1 MTYLQTQWSAF
12 YAPGPEIR
20 IYLERVVEKYK
31 LMRYIKLEH
40 ELVHARYDEPS
51 GKWHLKLRRPVAGT
65 TGDVEYEIIDD
76 TADFVLAG
84 TGSLSRWKWPDIPG
98 LSDYKGDLVHSAG
111 WEDEED
117 KPWKESWRDKREGVI
132 GVVSYA
138 SLLHSSL

>member
-1 MTYLQTQWSAF
+1 
-12 YAPGPEIR
+12 
-20 IYLERVVEKYK
+20 
-31 LMRYIKLEH
+31 MRYIKLEH

-117 KPWKESWRDKREGVI
+117 KPWKESWRDKRVGVI
-132 GVVSYA
+132 GVVSYT
-138 SLLHSSL
+138 SLLHSSP